1 MAKVRVLIIDDSAL
15 IREVLTQILSK
26 DPGIEVVGTAR
37 DPIDAW
43 PKLTALAPD
52 VLTLDVEMPRQDG
65 LSFLERLM
73 REKPMPVVM
82 VSSLTHRGCET
93 TLRALELGA
102 FDFVEKP
109 KLDLQAGT
117 FALASELVEKVKAAR
132 FARVFARQAP
142 SPTPVQ
148 SAGHRAPDPAAPGQA
163 ARARAIWN
171 MPSPSPARA
180 TLSSREAQGSMLRT
194 TDVIVA
200 LGASTGGTEALREV
214 IGALPEDSPPIVVVQ
229 HMPPRFTKSFAERLD
244 SLSRVRVLEACDGDR
259 VLRGQVLLAPGDYH
273 MTLCRSGAHYFV
285 RLDQEPRHN
294 NFRPSVDRL
303 FESVA
308 RVAGRNAVGALMTG
322 MGGDRARGLLA
333 MRNTGGRTIA
343 QDEATCA
350 VFGMPAVAIALGAAE
365 RVVGLPDIAAAV
377 LSLAR

>member
-65 LSFLERLM
+65 LSFLERVM

-132 FARVFARQAP
+132 VARVFARHVP

-148 SAGHRAPDPAAPGQA
+148 SPGIRAPDPAAPAQG
-163 ARARAIWN
+163 ARARATWN
-171 MPSPSPARA
+171 MPSPARA
-180 TLSSREAQGSMLRT
+180 TLSPREAQGSMLRT

-244 SLSRVRVLEACDGDR
+244 SLSRVRVLEASDGDR

-273 MTLCRSGAHYFV
+273 MTLCRSGAHYLV

-322 MGGDRARGLLA
+322 MGGDGARGLLA
-333 MRNTGGRTIA
+333 MRNAGARTIA

-365 RVVGLPDIAAAV
+365 RVVGLPDIAATV